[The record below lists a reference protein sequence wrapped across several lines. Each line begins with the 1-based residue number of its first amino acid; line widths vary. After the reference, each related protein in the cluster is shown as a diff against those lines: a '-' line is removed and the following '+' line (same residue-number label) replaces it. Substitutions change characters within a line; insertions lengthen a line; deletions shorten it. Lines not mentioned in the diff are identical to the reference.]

1 VPERRQHTRLLKD
14 IDFYCYVDGERF
26 DSASVD
32 ISAGGAFLATEDDLR
47 MDASVLIFPKAE
59 KGKEQ
64 PAMLVG
70 RVVRRQ
76 MGASP
81 GLGVQWRGCICREGV
96 PGIYQFLERYL
107 ELKHTLLPEPP
118 HEVVGAPVVA
128 FDFPNV
134 RFYVPA
140 VADLPDP
147 ASLTASDA
155 PEAAGLDELGAP
167 VAEALVQSPTY
178 SRSGES
184 GAVTTILGR
193 QRGRVP
199 VQIPVQFLVD
209 DRKYDGVVTALG
221 ITTMFLNT
229 DERIR
234 PGSGRVVLPFPI
246 PVESQPLMV
255 RMHCAIMR
263 IEDATQTRSDGVDL
277 SIQHIEERK
286 SPGLFQRYVK
296 YLFYRMHTRED
307 QFETTRP

>member
-1 VPERRQHTRLLKD
+1 
-14 IDFYCYVDGERF
+14 
-26 DSASVD
+26 
-32 ISAGGAFLATEDDLR
+32 
-47 MDASVLIFPKAE
+47 
-59 KGKEQ
+59 
-64 PAMLVG
+64 MLVG

-76 MGASP
+76 MGPGA
-81 GLGVQWRGCICREGV
+81 GLGVQWRGCICRQGV
-96 PGIYQFLERYL
+96 PGLYQFLEQYL
-107 ELKHTLLPEPP
+107 EIKHDLLPEPP
-118 HEVVGAPVVA
+118 HEVVGARVVA
-128 FDFPNV
+128 FDFENV

-147 ASLTASDA
+147 SRISPATGSGTTS
-155 PEAAGLDELGAP
+155 LDELGAP

-178 SRSGES
+178 TRTGEA

-199 VQIPVQFLVD
+199 VNIPIQFLVD
-209 DRKYDGVVTALG
+209 DRMYDGVVTALG
-221 ITTMFLNT
+221 ITTMFVST
-229 DERIR
+229 GEPVR

-255 RMHCAIMR
+255 RTHCVIMR
-263 IEDATQTRSDGVDL
+263 IEDATEMRSGGVDL

-307 QFETTRP
+307 QFEVTRP

>member
-1 VPERRQHTRLLKD
+1 MPERRQHPRLLKD
-14 IDFYCYVDGERF
+14 IEFYCYVDGERF

-32 ISAGGAFLATEDDLR
+32 ISAGGAFLSTDDDLR
-47 MDASVLIFPKAE
+47 MNAPVLIFPKAE

-76 MGASP
+76 MGPGA
-81 GLGVQWRGCICREGV
+81 GLGVQWRGCICRQGV
-96 PGIYQFLERYL
+96 PGLYQFLEQYL
-107 ELKHTLLPEPP
+107 EIKHDLLPEPP
-118 HEVVGAPVVA
+118 HEVVGARVVA
-128 FDFPNV
+128 FDFENV

-147 ASLTASDA
+147 SRISPATGSGTTS
-155 PEAAGLDELGAP
+155 LDELGAP

-178 SRSGES
+178 TRTGEA

-199 VQIPVQFLVD
+199 VNIPIQFLVD
-209 DRKYDGVVTALG
+209 DRMYDGVVTALG
-221 ITTMFLNT
+221 ITTMFVST
-229 DERIR
+229 GEPVR

-255 RMHCAIMR
+255 RTHCVIMR
-263 IEDATQTRSDGVDL
+263 IEDATEMRSGGVDL

-307 QFETTRP
+307 QFEVTRP